1 MEELDKTED
10 SSESEEEESSK
21 VGEDF
26 ILDEGDL
33 TNIIDVDNTSEG
45 EDEST
50 IIHQE
55 EDRGGTEPGEQTEA
69 SLTEEQ
75 TEASMTEEHE
85 PRQSTRERRM
95 PIRWIQESETFGN
108 VDTSTSNEEA

>member
-1 MEELDKTED
+1 M
-10 SSESEEEESSK
+10 
-21 VGEDF
+21 
-26 ILDEGDL
+26 DECDL

-55 EDRGGTEPGEQTEA
+55 KDRVGTEPGEQTEA
-69 SLTEEQ
+69 SMTEDH

-85 PRQSTRERRM
+85 PRLSTRERRM
-95 PIRWIQESETFGN
+95 PIRWIHTMGILRRTAEQGYVLRLKKSIYGF
-108 VDTSTSNEEA
+108 